1 MRGDGGGA
9 LSLRWTSVSIRRLD
23 LASEEAIVQAGPH
36 EPSGSAGQTMRFE
49 ATVHPGEKGPP
60 LERVADLDLDRVP
73 DPQGGVRVVVTA
85 EDAAQLVARG
95 YEVLLVRALPVQPL
109 DPALVVDDESTRA
122 WLEEQTR
129 GIERQQG
136 S

>member
-1 MRGDGGGA
+1 MRGRGGLA
-9 LSLRWTSVSIRRLD
+9 LAMGRRSRAAELD
-23 LASEEAIVQAGPH
+23 LASEEAIVPAGPH
-36 EPSGSAGQTMRFE
+36 EPSGPAGQAMRFE
-49 ATVHPGEKGPP
+49 ATVHPGEKGPS

-109 DPALVVDDESTRA
+109 DPALVVEDEGARA

-129 GIERQQG
+129 GIERQEG